1 MSGIGTKRTFRNFGG
16 ESAFEG
22 KADNDQPLLTNVGLW
37 VYALAEKPSTGE
49 GLSERV
55 GLQLHS
61 LRHFRF
67 MDGSRPRPMR
77 RRLKCL
83 RLSYDRGGKTFSH
96 ED

>member
-1 MSGIGTKRTFRNFGG
+1 MSPFGTKRTFRDFGG

-22 KADNDQPLLTNVGLW
+22 KADNDQPLLTNVDLW

-61 LRHFRF
+61 LREFI
-67 MDGSRPRPMR
+67 
-77 RRLKCL
+77 
-83 RLSYDRGGKTFSH
+83 
-96 ED
+96 